1 VAEVSIVIPAFDE
14 AGCVGQA
21 VRRVREA
28 FEPTG
33 HVHEVIVVND
43 GSRDET
49 AREAADAGARVV
61 HHPENVG
68 YGHAVLSG
76 VRHARYG
83 LIAIIDADETYPA
96 SALPAMVEE
105 VDRRGLDMLVGA
117 RRGAPYSGG
126 PGKRIARRLFKF
138 LAEFT
143 VGQRIPDINSGLR
156 VMRRDMVERFAPVA
170 CGGFS
175 FSTTM
180 TLVAMLT
187 GHFVAHC
194 PVEYQA
200 RSGASKVRL
209 VRDTLRAGQVLVM
222 AILLFNP
229 IKIFILLAGG
239 VLAAGVIVA
248 IVAAIV
254 PGATRLL
261 GFMSAFFLSACLLM
275 GLGFLAE
282 QRRATSRGQMMM
294 SRDLRVDER

>member
-1 VAEVSIVIPAFDE
+1 MAEVSIVIPAFDE
-14 AGCVGQA
+14 AGSVGETVRA
-21 VRRVREA
+21 VRAA
-28 FEPTG
+28 FAPTP
-33 HVHEVIVVND
+33 HAHEVIVVND

-49 AREAADAGARVV
+49 ARSAAAAGARVV

-68 YGHAVLSG
+68 YGHAVQSG

-83 LIAIIDADETYPA
+83 LIAIIDADGTYPA
-96 SALPAMVEE
+96 PALPGMVEE

-117 RRGAPYSGG
+117 RRGAQYSGG
-126 PGKRIARRLFKF
+126 PGKRLARRLFKF

-156 VMRRDMVERFAPVA
+156 VMRRDMVDRFAPVA

-194 PVEYQA
+194 PVDYQA
-200 RSGASKVRL
+200 RVGTSKVRF

-229 IKIFILLAGG
+229 VKIFILLAGG
-239 VLAAGVIVA
+239 VLAAGAAAAVVA
-248 IVAAIV
+248 LVL
-254 PGATRLL
+254 PGALRLL
-261 GFMSAFFLSACLLM
+261 ALLSAFVLAAALLM
-275 GLGFLAE
+275 GMGFLAE
-282 QRRATSRGQMMM
+282 QRRAATKGPMMR
-294 SRDLRVDER
+294 SRDLRVDEP